1 MQAVLVMFR
10 NDGERRSF
18 SISRETTVIGRRQDC
33 DLMIPLGE
41 ISRKHCRIIREADT
55 LRLEDMGSSNGTFHN
70 GRRVQEAVL
79 NAGDT
84 VQVGPVSFVV
94 QIDGV
99 PAEDEMR
106 PHAGGAVAGDDD
118 ELETFSDDLEEA
130 PAGDLGDPV
139 EAQLEEDGDATIGDS
154 SPRRVSKNDAID
166 LDDELDELST
176 EADGGSSIDDLDAE
190 IGQNLG
196 LEHGGMDPMDDSA
209 AGEITIDEEKR
220 HRK

>member
-84 VQVGPVSFVV
+84 VQVGPVAFVV

-99 PAEDEMR
+99 PAEDEMQ
-106 PHAGGAVAGDDD
+106 PHAGGTGADEEDDLD
-118 ELETFSDDLEEA
+118 TLSDDLEEA
-130 PAGDLGDPV
+130 PRRDLDEPMEGRL
-139 EAQLEEDGDATIGDS
+139 EADEDATIGDS
-154 SPRRVSKNDAID
+154 TPRRVNNNGALD
-166 LDDELDELST
+166 LDDELGGLSN
-176 EADGGSSIDDLDAE
+176 EGEGGSNIDDLDAE

-196 LEHGGMDPMDDSA
+196 LEHGGIDPMDDSA